1 MIIEK
6 FAVVA
11 EKETNLKCLMV
22 EKDNPEKTI
31 LILISIE
38 RFFPAYKKNIWN
50 TINMQA

>member
-6 FAVVA
+6 FVVVT
-11 EKETNLKCLMV
+11 ERETNLKCLMV
-22 EKDNPEKTI
+22 EKDNPKKKI

-38 RFFPAYKKNIWN
+38 RFFPVYIKNIWK

>member
-1 MIIEK
+1 MTIEK

-22 EKDNPEKTI
+22 EKDNLEKTI

-38 RFFPAYKKNIWN
+38 IFFPVYKKIFGRP
-50 TINMQA
+50 

>member
-6 FAVVA
+6 FAVVT

-38 RFFPAYKKNIWN
+38 RFFPAYKKNIWK